1 MLYVAVGLAGLYA
14 AVVGLGDTRPVLF
27 AGGLAALFALEVV
40 ERRRFPVRTPS
51 APAAVLLAARLAL
64 FVVVAA
70 GDGSGLS
77 RILLVLAPF
86 TAYFAFGRTVATGL
100 AVLCLGLA
108 VVADQLTAPGW
119 GHDLERISDLLM
131 LAVGLVLAIAMAAVA
146 VAEQQG
152 RARLAESHRQL
163 RLSARRVEELSAA
176 AERARLARDIHDS
189 LGHHLT
195 AVAVLLEKA
204 ETFRSRDAA
213 AADQAVADARGSA
226 RRALDEVRLS
236 VRSLRGERAPLRLP
250 AALAELAAAGG
261 DVPEVTV
268 EIAGTE
274 AGFPAPAVDALFRA
288 AQEAITNARRHAG
301 ATRVLVRVEFDEV
314 AARLLVVDDG
324 RGFHPDRE
332 GYGLL
337 GMRERVHLVGGRV
350 ELDGGPGRGT
360 RITVTIPCAGP
371 PRVIAA

>member
-1 MLYVAVGLAGLYA
+1 MASALYAAVGLAGLYA
-14 AVVGLGDTRPVLF
+14 ALVGLGHTRPVPF
-27 AGGLAALFALEVV
+27 AGGLAALVALEVV
-40 ERRRFPVRTPS
+40 ERRRYPIRTPP
-51 APAAVLLAARLAL
+51 APAAVLLAVRFAL

-86 TAYFAFGRTVATGL
+86 TAYFAFGRAVAAGL

-108 VVADQLTAPGW
+108 VGANQLAAPGW
-119 GHDLERISDLLM
+119 RHDLERISDLLM
-131 LAVGLVLAIAMAAVA
+131 LAVGLVLAVAMAAVA
-146 VAEQQG
+146 AQEQQG

-204 ETFRSRDAA
+204 ELFRGRDPAE
-213 AADQAVADARGSA
+213 ADRAVADARGSA
-226 RRALDEVRLS
+226 RRALEEVRLS
-236 VRSLRGERAPLRLP
+236 VRSLRDAPAPVRLP

-268 EIAGTE
+268 EIVGPE
-274 AGFPAPAVDALFRA
+274 AGLPAPAVVALYRA

-301 ATRVLVRVEFDEV
+301 ATRVLVRVEVDQAV
-314 AARLLVVDDG
+314 ARLLVVDDG
-324 RGFHPDRE
+324 RGFQPDQE

-350 ELDGGPGRGT
+350 DVEGGPGRGT
-360 RITVTIPCAGP
+360 RITVTVPQ
-371 PRVIAA
+371 VAA